1 VLEISRVLCSEFS
14 PYCLVKNCLS
24 ACISEHI
31 LLSICNNNAK
41 KKLEEIYLR
50 IAQELLEKSICV
62 ADNIVSEAT
71 VLALRQEAVE
81 DYKQGEF
88 EKAKIGKGIEK
99 KRIDEI
105 RGDKVR
111 WLEMEFATLAQT
123 DYWQWIE
130 GLRSYLRDFFRVH
143 LERTELHL
151 AYYPKGA
158 FYSRHLD
165 QFKGQSNRIFSII
178 LYLNQEWKEGDGG
191 ELRVYYPDASFKN
204 FAPLGGRLIIFRS
217 DEMEHEVLE
226 ANVPRISVTGWMR
239 RDKLIF

>member
-1 VLEISRVLCSEFS
+1 M
-14 PYCLVKNCLS
+14 
-24 ACISEHI
+24 
-31 LLSICNNNAK
+31 
-41 KKLEEIYLR
+41 EEVYTK
-50 IAQELLEKSICV
+50 IASELLENALCISDNVLSDLTVSALKKEAF
-62 ADNIVSEAT
+62 ADYN
-71 VLALRQEAVE
+71 
-81 DYKQGEF
+81 QGEF

-99 KRIDEI
+99 QRIDEI

-111 WLEMEFATLAQT
+111 WLERSIASPSQAE
-123 DYWQWIE
+123 YWQWVD
-130 GLRSYLRDFFRVH
+130 GLKYYLSEFFRVH

-178 LYLNQEWKEGDGG
+178 LYLNEGWKEGDGG
-191 ELRVYYPDASFKN
+191 ELRVYKADGSCED

-217 DEMEHEVLE
+217 DEIEHEVLE
-226 ANVPRISVTGWMR
+226 ALEPRISVTGWMR